1 MEQKIFYSHK
11 PYSHNLPYR
20 FFGTDLPL
28 PLPRQTPSAKRSPSP
43 WTNLS
48 LSSPNTEFPITH
60 THTHTH
66 THSMPQISNEQ
77 TNFIEI
83 TVNLE
88 SLCQI
93 NFSHRSL
100 KSSHRYKENSPH
112 VPKISK
118 KNVHLFHIEILHR
131 ILLQSLCH
139 FTIISI

>member
-1 MEQKIFYSHK
+1 MKRKTPS
-11 PYSHNLPYR
+11 LPAI
-20 FFGTDLPL
+20 LPL
-28 PLPRQTPSAKRSPSP
+28 PSNAELP
-43 WTNLS
+43 NY
-48 LSSPNTEFPITH
+48 

-100 KSSHRYKENSPH
+100 KSSHRYKENSPQ
-112 VPKISK
+112 VPKMSK
-118 KNVHLFHIEILHR
+118 KNFP
-131 ILLQSLCH
+131 
-139 FTIISI
+139 FYT